1 MNGTKFRDDTEE
13 DAEEDDEDR
22 VQWETGDK
30 FSHFI
35 VWEHHSLSDAK
46 QDNWVR
52 GIKEWIS
59 MAEVVVLVLCVS
71 NRRWLPQGITAQ
83 KYRSKKAQQG
93 S

>member
-1 MNGTKFRDDTEE
+1 MNGTKFRDDAEE
-13 DAEEDDEDR
+13 DAEEDDGDR
-22 VQWETGDK
+22 VQWEAGDK

-71 NRRWLPQGITAQ
+71 NRR
-83 KYRSKKAQQG
+83 
-93 S
+93 